1 VVYAEKRDLPF
12 AGVLKN
18 NKNLASGVVVMN
30 RILLAAL
37 TYLFA
42 SITFYASA
50 AEPRQEP
57 TEQERARTVYIFHQ
71 PVVML
76 QAKFGLTTPEERVL
90 RIRNTLR
97 NFTQADVREPLKIIP
112 VTRYNQQ
119 GRLIVMNSKPVMLLT
134 EADLDEGDDL
144 TLDQAAE
151 RVLTRLEAQR
161 TALRDQFNPAWL
173 ALSVVK
179 TAAGLLVLGLLYYG
193 AWRSWRGFRRI
204 FRRRIMEN
212 RSWVPHSWRRYIGAI
227 EIKLFA
233 LLMIVLGLIAFYIW
247 LSWVFSLFPW
257 TRVWGTSL
265 GDWSIRVVRQIA
277 LSIVSALPGLMIVL
291 IIFLITAFILKLLK
305 MVLNQV
311 EAGRLQLPGIHPE
324 TVGATRKLI
333 SVAVWLFALSA
344 AYPFL
349 PGANS
354 LAFKGISVFFGLML
368 TLGSAGIMNHA
379 MSGLVLIY
387 SRALRRGDVIRVAD
401 NEGKVSEIGML
412 ATKII
417 TRENYVVTVPNA
429 VVVSGK
435 ITNLSAQQPDGGI
448 NLTVGVTIGY
458 DTPWR
463 QVHAM
468 LELAA
473 KRAKGIDLSE
483 PPLVRQLGLMD
494 WYIAYE
500 LQVRLL
506 PNQSLAV
513 ARNELHSHIQD
524 VFNEFNV
531 QIMSPNF
538 VMQPKGTV
546 MVEKNNWYA
555 APASPPQGEKS
566 SE

>member
-1 VVYAEKRDLPF
+1 MK
-12 AGVLKN
+12 
-18 NKNLASGVVVMN
+18 
-30 RILLAAL
+30 RILLALL
-37 TYLFA
+37 TCFLA
-42 SITFYASA
+42 SLAFSPQA
-50 AEPRQEP
+50 AEPRQQP
-57 TEQERARTVYIFHQ
+57 TERERARTVYIFHQ
-71 PVVML
+71 PIVML

-97 NFTQADVREPLKIIP
+97 NFTEADLREPLKIVPI
-112 VTRYNQQ
+112 TRYNQQ
-119 GRLIVMNSKPVMLLT
+119 GRLIVMNGKPVMLLAQ
-134 EADLDEGDDL
+134 ADLDEGDDL
-144 TLDQAAE
+144 TLDQAAQ
-151 RVLTRLEAQR
+151 RVLTRMEAQR
-161 TALRDQFNPAWL
+161 TALRDQYDSGWL
-173 ALSVVK
+173 ALSTLK
-179 TAAGLLVLGLLYYG
+179 TAAGVLALVLFWYG
-193 AWRSWRGFRRI
+193 AWRSWRVVRR
-204 FRRRIMEN
+204 FYRRRILQN
-212 RSWVPHSWRRYIGAI
+212 RSWVPQRWRRFIGAI
-227 EIKLFA
+227 ETRLYA
-233 LLMIVLGLIAFYIW
+233 LLMILLGILAFYAW

-257 TRVWGTSL
+257 TRVWGASL
-265 GDWSIRVVRQIA
+265 GDWTIRVLRGIA
-277 LSIVSALPGLMIVL
+277 LSIASAFPGIMIVL

-305 MVLNQV
+305 VVLNQV

-333 SVAVWLFALSA
+333 SVVVWLFALSA

-368 TLGSAGIMNHA
+368 TLGSAGVMNHA

-387 SRALRRGDVIRVAD
+387 SRALRKGDVIRVAD
-401 NEGKVSEIGML
+401 NEGLVSEIGML

-435 ITNLSAQQPDGGI
+435 ITNLSALNPEGGI

-473 KRAKGIDLSE
+473 KRAAGIDLSV

-494 WYIAYE
+494 WYISYE

-506 PNQSLAV
+506 PGQSLAA

-524 VFNEFNV
+524 VFNEFNI

-538 VMQPKGTV
+538 VMQPEGAV
-546 MVEKNNWYA
+546 MVAKENWYT
-555 APASPPQGEKS
+555 APATPPEGKTP
-566 SE
+566 

>member
-1 VVYAEKRDLPF
+1 MNKT
-12 AGVLKN
+12 VL
-18 NKNLASGVVVMN
+18 
-30 RILLAAL
+30 AL
-37 TYLFA
+37 FLMML
-42 SITFYASA
+42 SIISFYSYA

-57 TEQERARTVYIFHQ
+57 TDAEQARTVYVFHQ
-71 PVVML
+71 PIVML

-97 NFTQADVREPLKIIP
+97 NFTKTDVSEPLKIIP

-119 GRLIVMNSKPVMLLT
+119 GRLFVMNDKPVLLLT
-134 EADLDEGDDL
+134 QADLDEGDDL
-144 TLDQAAE
+144 TLDQAAQ
-151 RVLTRLEAQR
+151 RVLARMETQR
-161 TALRDQFNPAWL
+161 AALRDQYDTGWL
-173 ALSVVK
+173 VLSGIK
-179 TAAGLLVLGLLYYG
+179 TLSGLLILLCFIYG
-193 AWRSWRGFRRI
+193 AWRSYSWISRY
-204 FRRRIMEN
+204 FRRRVVEH
-212 RSWVPHSWRRYIGAI
+212 RSKIPQSWRRYIGIVEAR
-227 EIKLFA
+227 LFA
-233 LLMIVLGLIAFYIW
+233 LLMIIISICAFYVW
-247 LSWVFSLFPW
+247 LSWALGMFPW
-257 TRVWGTSL
+257 TRVWATSL
-265 GDWSIRVVRQIA
+265 GDWSLRVVRQIA
-277 LSIVSALPGLMIVL
+277 LSIVSSLPGLLIVL
-291 IIFLITAFILKLLK
+291 IIFIITAFMLKLLK

-311 EAGRLQLPGIHPE
+311 EEGRLQFPGLHPE

-333 SVAVWLFALSA
+333 SVMVWLFALSA

-368 TLGSAGIMNHA
+368 TLGSAGLMNHA

-387 SRALRRGDVIRVAD
+387 SRALRKGDVIRVAD

-412 ATKII
+412 TTKII

-435 ITNLSAQQPDGGI
+435 ITNLSVQNNDGSV
-448 NLTVGVTIGY
+448 NLTVSVTIGY

-473 KRAKGIDLSE
+473 KRASSVDLTR
-483 PPLVRQLGLMD
+483 PPEVRQLELMD

-506 PNQSLAV
+506 PEQSLAL
-513 ARNELHSHIQD
+513 ARNELYSNIQD

-538 VMQPKGTV
+538 VMQPEGSV
-546 MVEKNNWYA
+546 MVAKENWYA
-555 APASPPQGEKS
+555 APAAPSDGKNTI
-566 SE
+566 

>member
-1 VVYAEKRDLPF
+1 MKR
-12 AGVLKN
+12 
-18 NKNLASGVVVMN
+18 S
-30 RILLAAL
+30 
-37 TYLFA
+37 LFVCFTCFVFLIA
-42 SITFYASA
+42 FSSFA

-57 TEQERARTVYIFHQ
+57 TAQERARTVYIFHH
-71 PVVML
+71 PIVML

-97 NFTQADVREPLKIIP
+97 NFTQADVREPLKIVP

-119 GRLIVMNSKPVMLLT
+119 GRLIVMNSKPVLLLT

-144 TLDQAAE
+144 TLDQAAQ
-151 RVLTRLEAQR
+151 RVLTRMETQR
-161 TALRDQFNPAWL
+161 TALRDQYNTGWL
-173 ALSVVK
+173 LLSAVK
-179 TAAGLLVLGLLYYG
+179 TIVGLLGFVVLCYG
-193 AWRSWRGFRRI
+193 AWHSWRWFRRVYHRLI
-204 FRRRIMEN
+204 LEN
-212 RSWVPHSWRRYIGAI
+212 RSWLPQSWRRYIGAI
-227 EIKLFA
+227 EIRLYA
-233 LLMIVLGLIAFYIW
+233 LLMLLAGLIGFYAW
-247 LSWVFSLFPW
+247 LSWAFGLFPW

-265 GDWSIRVVRQIA
+265 GDWSVRVMRQIA
-277 LSIVSALPGLMIVL
+277 FAIFSAMPGLMIVL
-291 IIFLITAFILKLLK
+291 IIFVITAFILKLLK

-368 TLGSAGIMNHA
+368 TLGSAGVMNHA

-387 SRALRRGDVIRVAD
+387 SRALRKGDVIRVGD

-417 TRENYVVTVPNA
+417 TRESYVVTIPNA

-435 ITNLSAQQPDGGI
+435 ITNLSAQTSDGSI
-448 NLTVGVTIGY
+448 NLTVNVTIGY

-473 KRAKGIDLSE
+473 KRAKGIDVSQ
-483 PPLVRQLGLMD
+483 PPLVRQLGLLD
-494 WYIAYE
+494 WYISYE

-506 PNQSLAV
+506 PDQSLAV
-513 ARNELHSHIQD
+513 ARNELHSNIQD

-538 VMQPKGTV
+538 VMQPERSVLVAKG
-546 MVEKNNWYA
+546 NWYPPPA
-555 APASPPQGEKS
+555 ASPQEEG
-566 SE
+566 

>member
-1 VVYAEKRDLPF
+1 
-12 AGVLKN
+12 
-18 NKNLASGVVVMN
+18 MN
-30 RILLAAL
+30 RIMTDLLSWICLLLAFPL
-37 TYLFA
+37 L
-42 SITFYASA
+42 A
-50 AEPRQEP
+50 AEPRQDP
-57 TEQERARTVYIFHQ
+57 SEQERARTVYIFHQ
-71 PVVML
+71 PIVML

-97 NFTQADVREPLKIIP
+97 NFTLADVREPLKIVPI
-112 VTRYNQQ
+112 TRYNQQ
-119 GRLIVMNSKPVMLLT
+119 GRLIVMNGKPVMLL
-134 EADLDEGDDL
+134 AQGDLDEGDDL
-144 TLDQAAE
+144 TLDQAAQ
-151 RVLTRLEAQR
+151 RVLVRMEAQR
-161 TALRDQFNPAWL
+161 VALRDQYDSGWL
-173 ALSVVK
+173 ALSAVK
-179 TAAGLLVLGLLYYG
+179 TAAGLLALVIFWYG
-193 AWRSWRGFRRI
+193 AYRSWRWVRR
-204 FRRRIMEN
+204 FYRRRILQN
-212 RSWVPHSWRRYIGAI
+212 RSWVPQRWRRFIGAI
-227 EIKLFA
+227 ETRLYA
-233 LLMIVLGLIAFYIW
+233 LLMILLGIVALYVW

-257 TRVWGTSL
+257 TRVWGSSL
-265 GDWSIRVVRQIA
+265 GDWSIRVLREIA
-277 LSIVSALPGLMIVL
+277 LSIVSALPGIMIVL

-305 MVLNQV
+305 VVLNQV

-333 SVAVWLFALSA
+333 SVVVWLFALSA

-368 TLGSAGIMNHA
+368 TLGSAGVMNHA

-387 SRALRRGDVIRVAD
+387 SRALRKGDVIRVAD
-401 NEGKVSEIGML
+401 NEGLVSEIGML

-417 TRENYVVTVPNA
+417 TRENYIVTVPNA

-435 ITNLSAQQPDGGI
+435 ITNLSVQNPDGGV

-473 KRAKGIDLSE
+473 KRSQGVDHSH
-483 PPLVRQLGLMD
+483 PPLVRQLSLMD

-506 PNQSLAV
+506 PGQSLAA
-513 ARNELHSHIQD
+513 ARNALHSNIQD

-538 VMQPKGTV
+538 VMQPAGAV
-546 MVEKNNWYA
+546 MVAKENWYP
-555 APASPPQGEKS
+555 APATTPEGDKG
-566 SE
+566 

>member
-1 VVYAEKRDLPF
+1 
-12 AGVLKN
+12 
-18 NKNLASGVVVMN
+18 MN
-30 RILLAAL
+30 RLLFAFLACLLALQAGL
-37 TYLFA
+37 T
-42 SITFYASA
+42 IA
-50 AEPRQEP
+50 AEPRMQP
-57 TEQERARTVYIFHQ
+57 TDQERARTVYIFQQ

-97 NFTQADVREPLKIIP
+97 NFTEEDVRQPLQIVS

-119 GRLIVMNSKPVMLLT
+119 GRLIVMNSKPVMLLAQ
-134 EADLDEGDDL
+134 ADLDEGDDL

-151 RVLTRLEAQR
+151 RVLARMEAQR
-161 TALRDQFNPAWL
+161 KALRDQYSDKWL
-173 ALSVVK
+173 TISTVK
-179 TAAGLLVLGLLYYG
+179 TAAGLLGLVLFWYV
-193 AWRSWRGFRRI
+193 AWRSWR
-204 FRRRIMEN
+204 
-212 RSWVPHSWRRYIGAI
+212 WVQRYFEHRMGETRGGTFSQGWRRFIGPLEAR
-227 EIKLFA
+227 LYA
-233 LLMIVLGLIAFYIW
+233 LLMILLGLVAFYIW
-247 LSWVFSLFPW
+247 LRWAFGLFPW

-265 GDWSIRVVRQIA
+265 GDWALRAVRGILFA
-277 LSIVSALPGLMIVL
+277 IVSALPGLMIVL
-291 IIFLITAFILKLLK
+291 IIALITAFILKLIKL
-305 MVLNQV
+305 VLRQA
-311 EAGRLQLPGIHPE
+311 EARRLHIPGIHPE

-333 SVAVWLFALSA
+333 SVGVWLFALSA

-368 TLGSAGIMNHA
+368 TLGSAGVMNHA

-387 SRALRRGDVIRVAD
+387 SRALRKGDVIRVAD
-401 NEGKVSEIGML
+401 NEGQVSEIGML

-435 ITNLSAQQPDGGI
+435 ITNLSALDPEGAV
-448 NLTVGVTIGY
+448 NLTVNVTIGY

-473 KRAKGIDLSE
+473 KRAQGVDLSQ
-483 PPLVRQLGLMD
+483 PPVVRQLSLMD

-500 LQVRLL
+500 LQVRLQ
-506 PNQSLAV
+506 PGQSLAV
-513 ARNELHSHIQD
+513 VRNALHSNIQD

-538 VMQPKGTV
+538 VMQPENAVGVPK
-546 MVEKNNWYA
+546 ENWYTP
-555 APASPPQGEKS
+555 PASSAEGS
-566 SE
+566 MR

>member
-1 VVYAEKRDLPF
+1 MLKKAIKF
-12 AGVLKN
+12 A
-18 NKNLASGVVVMN
+18 LAFCIITIILVFSVANMN
-30 RILLAAL
+30 RIVIAFLMCFLSSL
-37 TYLFA
+37 VVNTY
-42 SITFYASA
+42 A

-57 TEQERARTVYIFHQ
+57 TEKERARTVYIFHQ
-71 PVVML
+71 PIVML

-97 NFTQADVREPLKIIP
+97 NFTEADVREPLQVVS
-112 VTRYNQQ
+112 VTRYNQP
-119 GRLIVMNSKPVMLLT
+119 GRLIVMNGKPVMLLT
-134 EADLDEGDDL
+134 QGDLDEGDDL
-144 TLDQAAE
+144 TLDQAAQ
-151 RVLTRLEAQR
+151 RVLARMEAQR
-161 TALRDQFNPAWL
+161 SALSDQYNSGWL
-173 ALSVVK
+173 ALSAVK
-179 TAAGLLVLGLLYYG
+179 TVAGLVGLVLFWFG
-193 AWRSWRGFRRI
+193 AYRSWRWVRRVYRRRI
-204 FRRRIMEN
+204 FEN
-212 RSWVPHSWRRYIGAI
+212 KSWIPQSWRRFIGAI
-227 EIKLFA
+227 ETRLYA
-233 LLMIVLGLIAFYIW
+233 LLMILLGIVALYVW

-257 TRVWGTSL
+257 TRVWGESL
-265 GDWSIRVVRQIA
+265 GDWSVRVVRDIA

-305 MVLNQV
+305 VVLNQV

-333 SVAVWLFALSA
+333 SVVVWLFALSA

-368 TLGSAGIMNHA
+368 TLGSAGVMNHA

-387 SRALRRGDVIRVAD
+387 SRALRKGDMIRVAD
-401 NEGKVSEIGML
+401 NEGLVSEIGML

-435 ITNLSAQQPDGGI
+435 ITNLSAQSTNGGV

-473 KRAKGIDLSE
+473 KRAKGIDLSQ
-483 PPLVRQLGLMD
+483 PPLVRQLSLMD
-494 WYIAYE
+494 WYISYE

-506 PNQSLAV
+506 PDVSLAD
-513 ARNELHSHIQD
+513 ARNELHSNIQD

-538 VMQPKGTV
+538 VLQPENSV
-546 MVEKNNWYA
+546 MVAKENWYT
-555 APASPPQGEKS
+555 APATPPEGGK
-566 SE
+566 

>member
-1 VVYAEKRDLPF
+1 
-12 AGVLKN
+12 
-18 NKNLASGVVVMN
+18 MN
-30 RILLAAL
+30 RILLVFL
-37 TYLFA
+37 TCFLSGFA
-42 SITFYASA
+42 FITQA
-50 AEPRQEP
+50 AEPRQAP
-57 TEQERARTVYIFHQ
+57 TDQERARTVYIFHQ
-71 PVVML
+71 PIVML

-97 NFTQADVREPLKIIP
+97 NFTQEDVREPLRIVP

-119 GRLIVMNSKPVMLLT
+119 GRLIVMNGKPVMLLAQ
-134 EADLDEGDDL
+134 ADLDEGDDL
-144 TLDQAAE
+144 TLDQAAQ
-151 RVLTRLEAQR
+151 RVLARMETQR
-161 TALRDQFNPAWL
+161 VALRDQYDSGWL
-173 ALSVVK
+173 ALSTVK
-179 TAAGLLVLGLLYYG
+179 AAAGFLVFVLFCYG
-193 AWRSWRGFRRI
+193 AWRSWRWVRR
-204 FRRRIMEN
+204 FYRRRIVEN
-212 RSWVPHSWRRYIGAI
+212 RSWVPHRWRRFIGAI
-227 EIKLFA
+227 ETRLYA
-233 LLMIVLGLIAFYIW
+233 LMMILLAIVAFYFW

-265 GDWSIRVVRQIA
+265 GDWSIRALREIA
-277 LSIVSALPGLMIVL
+277 LSIVSALPGLLIVML
-291 IIFLITAFILKLLK
+291 IFLITAFILKLLK
-305 MVLNQV
+305 MLLNQV

-333 SVAVWLFALSA
+333 SVVVWLFALSA

-368 TLGSAGIMNHA
+368 TLGSAGVMNHA

-387 SRALRRGDVIRVAD
+387 SRALRKGDVIRVAD
-401 NEGKVSEIGML
+401 NEGQVSEIGML

-435 ITNLSAQQPDGGI
+435 ITNLSVQNPDGGV

-473 KRAKGIDLSE
+473 KRAQCVDLTY

-506 PNQSLAV
+506 PGQSLAM
-513 ARNELHSHIQD
+513 ARNELHSNIQD

-538 VMQPKGTV
+538 VMQPEGAV
-546 MVEKNNWYA
+546 MVAKENWYP
-555 APASPPQGEKS
+555 APAATPEGDKG
-566 SE
+566 